1 MLRHIFPWL
10 FQTANI
16 GSQMRDKHVF
26 LVGFMGSGKS
36 TVGPLLARIL
46 SQPFTDLDEM
56 IVSSQGR
63 SIDSIF
69 ATDGEGSFRN
79 LEARFLR
86 QALDS
91 PPGVLALGGGTLL
104 CQDNRRTIQ
113 EKGTSVWL
121 KISLGEAL
129 ERCTAETGRPL
140 ARDPDEFAR
149 LYEQRQPIYQECDL
163 HVDVDKRPPEA
174 ICKGIVQRLKEQRDA
189 VD

>member
-1 MLRHIFPWL
+1 
-10 FQTANI
+10 
-16 GSQMRDKHVF
+16 MRDKHVF

-36 TVGPLLARIL
+36 TVGPLLARML

-63 SIDSIF
+63 SIRSIF
-69 ATDGEGSFRN
+69 ATGGEEYFRE
-79 LEARFLR
+79 LEARLLR

-104 CQDNRRTIQ
+104 RQGNRRTIR

-129 ERCTAETGRPL
+129 ERCREETGRPL
-140 ARDPDEFAR
+140 ARDPAEFAR
-149 LYEQRQPIYQECDL
+149 LYERRQPIYQECDL
-163 HVDVDKRPPEA
+163 RVDVDKTPPEA
-174 ICKGIVQRLKEQRDA
+174 ICKEIVQRLKEKPDA
-189 VD
+189 VN